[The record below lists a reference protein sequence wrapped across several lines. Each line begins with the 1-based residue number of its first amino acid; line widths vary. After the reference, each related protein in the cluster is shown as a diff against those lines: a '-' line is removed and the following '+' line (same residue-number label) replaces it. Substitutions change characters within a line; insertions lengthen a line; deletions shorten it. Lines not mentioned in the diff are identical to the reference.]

1 MSEKVLEGIVVLNK
15 NIGRL
20 LDEYNNLKADYDKL
34 QKELNELSYG
44 TRQKE
49 SELDDLKRSYER
61 AKLTGALMGEGEN
74 ARDAK
79 RKLNELVR
87 EIDNCI
93 ALLNR

>member
-20 LDEYNNLKADYDKL
+20 LDEYNNLKNSYDNLNRELIELSNQIKKKESDYD
-34 QKELNELSYG
+34 ELK
-44 TRQKE
+44 TK
-49 SELDDLKRSYER
+49 YER
-61 AKLTGALMGEGEN
+61 VKLSGALMGEGEN
-74 ARDAK
+74 ALDAK